1 MVKLLQL
8 IRRDHL
14 MLFLFA
20 VIISALIYSPFLLS
34 AAMIGLA
41 VLFTFAI
48 DWQAKGWLRFN
59 PNFFLYFRNFFSS
72 RVHLAITLIFWV
84 VFLSGIMTEDW
95 DYWSNRLMMKLPFLV
110 LPIIFCGLPPLSL
123 KQYWG
128 LLYFLV
134 FALTVTCI
142 GIGINYLLYFEEI
155 NILMKQGRPMPTPR
169 NHIRFS
175 LILAIGTLAAFY
187 LWRLRFKLKY
197 DWESSVILGAGI
209 FLFFMIHLLSVRSGL
224 AALYLAILV
233 LAIRYTWQT
242 GKYWIGLTVG
252 LGLTILPLTAY
263 YTIPSFQAKVAYV
276 RYEFWIREHQLG
288 GNYSD
293 LWRIISLRMGMEI
306 GNEHPL
312 LGVGAGNLRQEVK
325 ARYAKDYPEIE
336 HVRMPHNQFISVY
349 AGTGLVGLVLFLFA
363 LSYPLYWVLLKRR
376 SSPKN
381 AFSGV
386 SLGTD
391 LGNTLFLG
399 FHIIIFASFMVENT
413 IENSMGVGIYAFY
426 LLLWLQ
432 AQVIPTGRK
441 PENLPGYRPLG
452 ES

>member
-59 PNFFLYFRNFFSS
+59 PNFFRYFQNFFQS
-72 RVHLAITLIFWV
+72 RIHLTITLIFWMV
-84 VFLSGIMTEDW
+84 LVSGLMTEDW

-110 LPIIFCGLPPLSL
+110 LPIIFCGLPRLSPE
-123 KQYWG
+123 QYWG

-134 FALTVTCI
+134 FALTVTCL
-142 GIGINYLLYFEEI
+142 GIGLNYLLHFEEI
-155 NILMKQGRPMPTPR
+155 NTLMKQGRPMPTPR

-175 LILAIGTLAAFY
+175 LILALGNLAAFY
-187 LWRLRFKLKY
+187 LWHLGYKLKY
-197 DWESSVILGAGI
+197 DWEPKAILAAGI
-209 FLFFMIHLLSVRSGL
+209 FLFLMIHLLSVRSGL

-233 LAIRYTWQT
+233 LAMRYAWQS
-242 GKYWIGLTVG
+242 KRYWVGLAVGIGLS
-252 LGLTILPLTAY
+252 ILPITAY
-263 YTIPSFQAKVAYV
+263 YTIPSFKAKVAYV
-276 RYEFWIREHQLG
+276 RYEFWIREHNLG

-293 LWRIISLRMGMEI
+293 LWRIISLQMGLDI

-312 LGVGAGNLRQEVK
+312 VGVGAGNLRQEVID
-325 ARYAKDYPEIE
+325 RYAKDYPDIE

-349 AGTGLVGLVLFLFA
+349 AGTGLLGLTVFLFA
-363 LSYPLYWVLLKRR
+363 LGYPLYWVLLKRR
-376 SSPKN
+376 GSPQDASESTIQTATSGN
-381 AFSGV
+381 A
-386 SLGTD
+386 
-391 LGNTLFLG
+391 LFLG

-432 AQVIPTGRK
+432 VKPGLPTTEKSEGLK
-441 PENLPGYRPLG
+441 NH
-452 ES
+452 

>member
-48 DWQAKGWLRFN
+48 DWKAKGWIRFN
-59 PNFFLYFRNFFSS
+59 PNFFKYFRKFFNS
-72 RVHLAITLIFWV
+72 RVHLVITLIFWI
-84 VFLSGIMTEDW
+84 VFISGIMTEDW

-110 LPIIFCGLPPLSL
+110 LPILFCGLPDLSS

-142 GIGINYLLYFEEI
+142 GIGINYLLHFEEI
-155 NILMKQGRPMPTPR
+155 NTLMKQGRPMPTPR

-175 LILAIGTLAAFY
+175 LILAFGNLAAFY
-187 LWRLRFKLKY
+187 LWRTGFKFKY
-197 DWESSVILGAGI
+197 DWESKAILGAGI
-209 FLFFMIHLLSVRSGL
+209 FLFLMIHLLSVRSGL
-224 AALYLAILV
+224 AALYLAILG
-233 LAIRYTWQT
+233 LTIRYAWQT
-242 GKYWIGLTVG
+242 GKYWVGVAVG
-252 LGLTILPLTAY
+252 LGLTVFPLTAY

-276 RYEFWIREHQLG
+276 RYEFWIREHNLG

-293 LWRIISLRMGMEI
+293 LWRIISLRMGMDI

-312 LGVGAGNLRQEVK
+312 VGVGAGNLRQEVK
-325 ARYAKDYPEIE
+325 ARYAKDYPNIE
-336 HVRMPHNQFISVY
+336 HVRMPHNQFISLY
-349 AGTGLVGLVLFLFA
+349 AGTGLIGLAVFLFA
-363 LSYPLYWVLLKRR
+363 LGYPLYWVLLQRR
-376 SSPKN
+376 GPPKN
-381 AFSGV
+381 KSISPTKDIA
-386 SLGTD
+386 

-399 FHIIIFASFMVENT
+399 FHIIILASFMVENT

-432 AQVIPTGRK
+432 VKSGTKQGQ
-441 PENLPGYRPLG
+441 E
-452 ES
+452 

>member
-41 VLFTFAI
+41 TLFTFTV
-48 DWQAKGWLRFN
+48 DWKAKAWVRFN
-59 PNFFLYFRNFFSS
+59 PNFFRYFQNFFQS
-72 RVHLAITLIFWV
+72 RVHLAITLIFWIT
-84 VFLSGIMTEDW
+84 FLSGIMTEDW

-110 LPIIFCGLPPLSL
+110 LPIIFCGLPPLSRR
-123 KQYWG
+123 QYWG

-142 GIGINYLLYFEEI
+142 GIGINYLLHFEEI
-155 NILMKQGRPMPTPR
+155 NTLMKQGRPMPTPR

-175 LILAIGTLAAFY
+175 LVLAVGNLAAFY
-187 LWRLRFKLKY
+187 LWRLGFKFRY
-197 DWESSVILGAGI
+197 NWEPKAMLVAGI
-209 FLFFMIHLLSVRSGL
+209 FLFIMIHLLSVRSGL
-224 AALYLAILV
+224 AALYLAILG

-242 GKYWIGLTVG
+242 KKYWVGIAVGMGLAVV
-252 LGLTILPLTAY
+252 PLTAY
-263 YTIPSFQAKVAYV
+263 YAIPSFQAKVAYV
-276 RYEFWIREHQLG
+276 RYEFWIREHNLG

-293 LWRIISLRMGMEI
+293 LWRIISLRMGLDI

-312 LGVGAGNLRQEVK
+312 LGVGAGNLRQEVID
-325 ARYAKDYPEIE
+325 RYAKYYPDIE
-336 HVRMPHNQFISVY
+336 HIRMPHNQFISVY
-349 AGTGLVGLVLFLFA
+349 AGTGLVGLAIFLFA
-363 LSYPLYWVLLKRR
+363 LGYPLYWVLWKGRGSPENNHKT
-376 SSPKN
+376 SS
-381 AFSGV
+381 SDL
-386 SLGTD
+386 SLG
-391 LGNTLFLG
+391 NALFLG

-432 AQVIPTGRK
+432 VKAREPKDERAVV
-441 PENLPGYRPLG
+441 
-452 ES
+452 